1 MEETQDRLDVAIVG
15 MAGVFPGARNVRE
28 FWKLLRNGVE
38 AVTFFTEEELIEAG
52 VDPTLVR
59 DPNYVK
65 ARAIIEDEDKFDAG
79 FFDLPPREVEMMDPQ
94 HRLFLQ
100 TAWHALE
107 DAGYDPDRYDGLIGL
122 FGGVSMNTYL
132 FSFLTSGRGRIT
144 SAEGYQLSIGNDKDF
159 LTTRVSYKL
168 NLKGPSVAVQTACS
182 TSLVAVHLAYQSLL
196 DYTCDMALAGG
207 VSITIPQKQ
216 GYYYQEGMILSKDGH
231 CRAFDHRASGTISG
245 NGVGI
250 VVLKR
255 LEDALRDG
263 DHIYA
268 VIRGSAINNDGSDRV
283 GYTAPSV
290 NGQANVIAS
299 ALAVA
304 DVDPETVT
312 YVETHGTGTVLGDP
326 IEIAALTQVYREHTD
341 KKQYCAVGSVKTNI
355 GHLDA
360 AAGVAGLIK
369 AALALEHGQIPPSLN
384 FEKPNPKIDFE
395 NSPFFVNTELRDWD
409 VPPGVPRRAGVSS
422 FGIGGTNVHVVLEE
436 APKQASDATG
446 RPANLLLLSA
456 KSQGSLDRAT
466 ADLAEHLKEWSGLN
480 LHDVAYTLQV
490 GRKHFNVRRA
500 VVASDLNVA
509 AQKLADLD
517 PKTVLSSSLPKDFEA
532 PPVAFMFSG
541 QGSQYVNMGR
551 RLYEIEP
558 VFRAELD
565 RCFELVA
572 SQTGLDLKGVVFA
585 SPGEAE
591 EAARQLNR
599 TEVTQ
604 PALFAIE
611 YALARLW
618 MHWGLSPAAMVGHSI
633 GEYVAA
639 TLAGV
644 FGLEDALRVVVERG
658 RLMQQLPPGA
668 MLSVPLGEADVQRY
682 LTDDVALAAVN
693 STTNVVLSGPFEA
706 IERVEKAL
714 TADGVQYRRL
724 HTSHAFHSSMMDPVL
739 SNFTEVV
746 SGVRLNEPKLP
757 YLSNTTGTWIRK
769 EEATD
774 PAYYARHLRST
785 VRFADNVYELL
796 QDSRLVLL
804 EVGPGT
810 VLATLARR
818 HAANSLGRTILAS
831 LPHPKDA
838 SDEYTFLLR
847 TLARLWLAGVEVD
860 WQRFYE
866 GERRLRVPLPGY
878 AFERN
883 RYWMGTTRPVA
894 GAVGEQGV
902 AKRKDVGDWF
912 YQFAWREEKAA
923 RFGETGLATSGVVLF
938 FDDGSELGRALEER
952 LRSDGA
958 TIFRVQAGKQ
968 FATQAD
974 GLFEIRPDEA
984 SDYQNLLRALKERDA
999 VPRLI
1004 LHLWGVG
1011 PARNADVERGYASLV
1026 FLSQAL
1032 GKVLAGQTVTLAILA
1047 DRVFRVLGGE
1057 PVEPT
1062 RWAAYGLSKVIR
1074 QELPHVEVRFVDVG
1088 VNGASAEA
1096 VTRVLSQAPGGELAV
1111 ALRNKRRW
1119 LLEAQATPLPQA
1131 EEVPALLREKGV
1143 YVITGGLG
1151 RIGLHLAEHLAKK
1164 LGAKL
1169 ALLEPYD
1176 FPAPSEWDTWTKEHD
1191 KQDSVSARI
1200 LRLRGIQEAGGEV
1213 RVLRA
1218 DVSRF
1223 EDVQAA
1229 LKETKAAFGR
1239 VDGVFH
1245 LAGVVGTQ
1253 AFRALSEIGPEDWK
1267 KQFAPKV
1274 DGALNLSS
1282 ALDALELRPAFVLL
1296 QSSMAS
1302 VLGGLGFGVYAAA
1315 NAVLDGLA
1323 AAREDEPGTRWL
1335 AVDWDGWRFEE
1346 DEAAS
1351 GLGAEVAQLA
1361 VEPAEGLEA
1370 FDRILNQPELTNVLV
1385 STGDL
1390 SSRIEKWL
1398 RPAARDEESEAK
1410 KPVAGLHDRP
1420 DLPTPY
1426 VAPETELHKQV
1437 AEVWSRLLGISTI
1450 GIHDDFFDLGGNSLM
1465 ATQLVSE
1472 LRETFQVELPLRDLF
1487 DDPTISGVC
1496 KVIEKERA
1504 EQAGSE
1510 VSKVA
1515 EALKQIESLS
1525 DEEARRLL
1533 EELRSGSPK

>member
-1 MEETQDRLDVAIVG
+1 MDETQDRLDVAIVG
-15 MAGVFPGARNVRE
+15 MAGIFPGAKNVRE
-28 FWKLLRNGVE
+28 FWQLLRNGVE
-38 AVTFFTEEELIEAG
+38 AVTFFTDEELIEAG
-52 VDPTLVR
+52 VDPALVK

-65 ARAIIEDEDKFDAG
+65 SRAIIEDEDKFDAG

-107 DAGYDPDRYDGLIGL
+107 DAGYDPDHYDGLIGL

-304 DVDPETVT
+304 DVNPETVT
-312 YVETHGTGTVLGDP
+312 YVEAHGTGTVLGDP

-341 KKQYCAVGSVKTNI
+341 KKQYCAIGSVKTNI

-369 AALALEHGQIPPSLN
+369 TALALEHKEIPPSLN

-395 NSPFFVNTELRDWD
+395 NSPFFVNTRLRPWD
-409 VPPGVPRRAGVSS
+409 VPTGTPRRAGVSS

-436 APKQASDATG
+436 APEQKSGPSARS
-446 RPANLLLLSA
+446 ANLLLLSA
-456 KSQGSLDRAT
+456 KSQDSLDEAT
-466 ADLAEHLKEWSGLN
+466 SELASYLSQANDLN

-500 VVASDLNVA
+500 LVTSDLKTA

-517 PKTVLSSSLPKDFEA
+517 PKAVLSSSLPKDFEA

-541 QGSQYVNMGR
+541 QGSQYVGMGR
-551 RLYEIEP
+551 SLYDTEP

-565 RCFELVA
+565 RCFEIVA
-572 SQTGLDLKGVVFA
+572 SESGLDLRSLVFA
-585 SPGEAE
+585 SPDKAAEAGE
-591 EAARQLNR
+591 RLNK

-644 FGLEDALRVVVERG
+644 FSLEDALRVVVQRG
-658 RLMQQLPPGA
+658 KLMQELPAGA
-668 MLSVPLGEADVQRY
+668 MLSVPLSEADVQRY
-682 LTDDVALAAVN
+682 LTDDVALAAIN
-693 STTNVVLSGPFEA
+693 STGNVVLSGPFEA
-706 IERVEKAL
+706 IEAVEKSLA
-714 TADGVQYRRL
+714 ADGVQYRRL

-739 SNFTEVV
+739 PVFAEVV
-746 SGVRLNEPKLP
+746 SRVKLNEPSLP
-757 YLSNTTGTWIRK
+757 YLSNTTGTWITK
-769 EEATD
+769 EDATD
-774 PAYYARHLRST
+774 PGYYARHLRST

-838 SDEYTFLLR
+838 SDEVQFLLR
-847 TLARLWLAGVEVD
+847 TLARLWLVGVEID
-860 WQRFYE
+860 WQNLYE
-866 GERRLRVPLPGY
+866 GERRLRVSLPGY
-878 AFERN
+878 AFERK
-883 RYWMGTTRPVA
+883 RYWMGATKPVA
-894 GAVGEQGV
+894 GVATEQGLV
-902 AKRKDVGDWF
+902 KRKDVGEWF
-912 YQFAWREEKAA
+912 YQPAWREERSAASAKADLA
-923 RFGETGLATSGVVLF
+923 NPGTVLLFGRGSG
-938 FDDGSELGRALEER
+938 LGRSLENALRRAGSTVFRVRPGQEFAGD
-952 LRSDGA
+952 SDG
-958 TIFRVQAGKQ
+958 FYQV
-968 FATQAD
+968 
-974 GLFEIRPDEA
+974 RPDEPD
-984 SDYQNLLRALKERDA
+984 DYLRLLRELKDRDA
-999 VPRLI
+999 APELI
-1004 LHLWGVG
+1004 LHLWGAG
-1011 PARNADVERGYASLV
+1011 EDNEPDLERNYASLV

-1032 GKVLAGQTVTLAILA
+1032 GKVLAGRKVSLGILA
-1047 DRVFRVLGGE
+1047 DRVFRVLGSE
-1057 PVEPT
+1057 AVEPA
-1062 RWAAYGLSKVIR
+1062 RWALYGLSKVIQ
-1074 QELPHVEVRFVDVG
+1074 QELPQVDVRFVDVG
-1088 VNGASAEA
+1088 TNGASADA
-1096 VTRVLSQAPGGELAV
+1096 LLRALKQSPGTELALAV
-1111 ALRNKRRW
+1111 RNKRRW
-1119 LLEAQATPLPQA
+1119 ALEVQETPLPQA
-1131 EEVPALLREKGV
+1131 DGAPALLREGGV

-1151 RIGLHLAEHLAKK
+1151 RIGLLLAEHLGKK
-1164 LGAKL
+1164 LGARL

-1176 FPAPSEWDTWTKEHD
+1176 FPPPSEWDAWAKEHGE
-1191 KQDSVSARI
+1191 QDPVSVRI
-1200 LRLRGIQEAGGEV
+1200 ARLRGIQAAGGEV

-1218 DVSRF
+1218 DVSRL
-1223 EDVQAA
+1223 EELQAA
-1229 LKETKAAFGR
+1229 LEEAKAAFGG

-1245 LAGVVGTQ
+1245 LAGIVGTQ
-1253 AFRALSEIGPEDWK
+1253 AFRALSEISPEDWR
-1267 KQFAPKV
+1267 KQFAPKI
-1274 DGALNLSS
+1274 DGALNL
-1282 ALDALELRPAFVLL
+1282 ARALEALNLQPAFVLL

-1323 AAREDEPGTRWL
+1323 VAREDEASTHWL
-1335 AVDWDGWRFEE
+1335 SVNWDGWRFEE
-1346 DEAAS
+1346 DETAS

-1361 VEPAEGLEA
+1361 VEPHEGLEA
-1370 FDRILNQPELTNVLV
+1370 FERILNQPELTNVLV

-1390 SSRIEKWL
+1390 NARIEKWL
-1398 RPAARDEESEAK
+1398 RPARREEEDEAQETA
-1410 KPVAGLHDRP
+1410 VGLHDRP

-1426 VAPETELHKQV
+1426 VAPETDLQKQV

-1450 GIHDDFFDLGGNSLM
+1450 GIYDDFFDLGGNSLM

-1472 LRETFQVELPLRDLF
+1472 LRETFQVELPLRELF
-1487 DDPTISGVC
+1487 DDPTVSGVC
-1496 KVIEKERA
+1496 KVIEKEQA
-1504 EQAGSE
+1504 EQASSE

-1525 DEEARRLL
+1525 DEEAKRLL
-1533 EELRSGSPK
+1533 EELRSGSSK